1 MSKKHKKL
9 TVDRSTKQNFNPIL
23 TDKTNTDSDQNVHA
37 LTSDNRTSVRFKLAI
52 TDVLQN
58 PYTFGEMKGREVKE
72 FSVSLKKTVGR
83 NMTISE
89 VEHSFLRMAGPSG
102 AKNIEKIN
110 GEEQTTFHFDNGK
123 RDFRVHG
130 YYNEDG
136 YFCIIRIDPHHNF
149 QY

>member
-1 MSKKHKKL
+1 MIISFQ
-9 TVDRSTKQNFNPIL
+9 VSV

-37 LTSDNRTSVRFKLAI
+37 LTSDKRTSVRFKLAI

-72 FSVSLKKTVGR
+72 FSAFSKKTVGR
-83 NMTISE
+83 NLTISE
-89 VEHSFLRMAGPSG
+89 VEHSFLRMDGPSG
-102 AKNIEKIN
+102 AKYIEKIN

-123 RDFRVHG
+123 REFRVHG
-130 YYNEDG
+130 YYNEG
-136 YFCIIRIDPHHNF
+136 ENFCIIRIDPHHNL